1 MDTFEQM
8 IEKER
13 ARLGALRDNLVA
25 QQAGIATQLGDID
38 KELAAI
44 SAYERAKTGKPMR
57 QTKATKITRS
67 PRGAKREELL
77 SLIEETPNLT
87 RGEIIEKLGIKGDK
101 GQEQSISNALATM
114 KKAGTISANEGKYAV
129 GKSA

>member
-13 ARLGALRDNLVA
+13 ARLGKLRDDLTA
-25 QQAGIATQLGDID
+25 QQEEIYNQLADID

-44 SAYERAKTGKPMR
+44 EAYERAKTGKPAR
-57 QTKATKITRS
+57 QPKAARNTRA

-77 SLIEETPNLT
+77 SLIEDTPNLT

-101 GQEQSISNALATM
+101 AQEQSISNALATL
-114 KKAGTISANEGKYAV
+114 KKAGIITAKDGKYAA
-129 GKSA
+129 GKAG